1 MLNMLLQVDSTNTP
15 NFFSWANNWY
25 SPIVILA
32 LLTLLFSLV
41 RYIILRSQTKPR
53 FNDAWLNESSKS
65 TLSFVIANNRPYS
78 ITLLKLYYR
87 KFYLR
92 FFPSRKYKFVN
103 GWDYPINQD
112 DPLFK
117 KTVIVKEQSF
127 IIPLANGELT
137 SNKKYKIY
145 AKTSGGFCKAT
156 VRPIVHSLIQD
167 LEKKLKSKK

>member
-1 MLNMLLQVDSTNTP
+1 MLLQTDSTNAS
-15 NFFSWANNWY
+15 NFFSSANIWL
-25 SPIVILA
+25 PLGVIIA
-32 LLTLLFSLV
+32 FLTLLFYLFKHKV
-41 RYIILRSQTKPR
+41 FRNATKPR

-65 TLSFVIANNRPYS
+65 TLSFVISNNRPYS

-87 KFYLR
+87 KFYFRL
-92 FFPSRKYKFVN
+92 FPSKKYKFVY

-117 KTVIVKEQSF
+117 KTVIEKEQSF
-127 IIPLANGELT
+127 IIPLENGELT

-145 AKTSGGFCKAT
+145 AKTSDGLCKAT